1 MFGPEP
7 FDARQQFAMRPF
19 AGAQFACPIQRND
32 AAVLADIGEHQ
43 ARFIA
48 LRQTR
53 RAEQEIALRT
63 ILKSTSSGKRTACSN
78 SIFAQ
83 NMLKLRTT
91 QAIVE
96 LRALNATIPP

>member
-48 LRQTR
+48 LRQT
-53 RAEQEIALRT
+53 
-63 ILKSTSSGKRTACSN
+63 SGKRTACSN